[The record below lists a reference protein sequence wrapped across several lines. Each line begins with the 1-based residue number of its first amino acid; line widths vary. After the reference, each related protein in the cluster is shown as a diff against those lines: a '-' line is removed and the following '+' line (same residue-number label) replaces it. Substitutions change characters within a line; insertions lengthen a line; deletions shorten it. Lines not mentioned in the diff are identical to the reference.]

1 MRGAICEMHVH
12 MIHAAACKE
21 LGEVQGIARA
31 LFCLG
36 PGPIFAV
43 VLLDE
48 ITRPFAG
55 SFRVRSRILK
65 ISCGGA

>member
-1 MRGAICEMHVH
+1 MH
-12 MIHAAACKE
+12 MIRAASGKE

-43 VLLDE
+43 VLLNE
-48 ITRPFAG
+48 ITRPSSG
-55 SFRVRSRILK
+55 SFR
-65 ISCGGA
+65 GALEDL